1 MVAAIQISA
10 ECAAE
15 YMSRIAPVVRLMGM
29 KSRPDRPWIWLAAV
43 VIAHLAISFVHGA
56 AHAQAHVSMSPPAN
70 LFVFVVIL
78 AGPLIGLA
86 WTLRSRRFGAWLIGL
101 TMAASLVFGL
111 VNHFILATPDHVS
124 HVEPHWQPLF
134 AATAVLL
141 ALTEALGSGL
151 AFRLVREPRHT

>member
-1 MVAAIQISA
+1 
-10 ECAAE
+10 
-15 YMSRIAPVVRLMGM
+15 MSRIARVVRLMGM
-29 KSRPDRPWIWLAAV
+29 KSRPDRRWIWLAAV
-43 VIAHLAISFVHGA
+43 VIVHLAISFVHGA
-56 AHAQAHVSMSPPAN
+56 AHAQANISMSPSGD

-86 WTLRSRRFGAWLIGL
+86 WTLRSRRFGARLIGI

-111 VNHFILATPDHVS
+111 VNHFFVAGADHVS
-124 HVEPHWQPLF
+124 HVNRDWQPLF

-141 ALTEALGSGL
+141 AVTEALGSGL

>member
-1 MVAAIQISA
+1 
-10 ECAAE
+10 
-15 YMSRIAPVVRLMGM
+15 MGM

-56 AHAQAHVSMSPPAN
+56 AHAQAHISMSPAGN
-70 LFVFVVIL
+70 LFVFGVIL
-78 AGPLIGLA
+78 AGPVIGLA
-86 WTLRSRRFGAWLIGL
+86 LALRFRRVGAWVIGI
-101 TMAASLVFGL
+101 TMAASLVFG
-111 VNHFILATPDHVS
+111 VANHFVLASADHVA
-124 HVEPHWQPLF
+124 HVAPRWQPLF